1 MPAAIKW
8 TSCISDFTKI
18 HQMDGIRVALPI
30 GRQIIV
36 DDQCCTWI
44 LLVRQVGGHQPSAGV
59 RLELH
64 HDEIPQ
70 ALLHLTRQH
79 TDGEISWW
87 SLTALYRSVHELVES
102 PPGSDLILF
111 TMEHWSAVYEYF
123 IYVWSLKPRRSI
135 RPGSNHVRCRFRHI
149 FIIIITFLQR
159 CRGNGPPCSY
169 PEPAALSEFDGRA
182 LSWVLGW

>member
-1 MPAAIKW
+1 
-8 TSCISDFTKI
+8 
-18 HQMDGIRVALPI
+18 MDGIRVALPI

-36 DDQCCTWI
+36 DDQCCMWI

-87 SLTALYRSVHELVES
+87 SLTALYRSHSLS
-102 PPGSDLILF
+102 ISRLNLLQGPTWSCSQWNIGRQFTNISYTFGPWNHDGASDLEVI
-111 TMEHWSAVYEYF
+111 MWDAV
-123 IYVWSLKPRRSI
+123 
-135 RPGSNHVRCRFRHI
+135 
-149 FIIIITFLQR
+149 FIIFLSLSTLFSDAAVATDPPVVTQSQQR
-159 CRGNGPPCSY
+159 FLSLTGEPSAGCRDDSPMSPSC
-169 PEPAALSEFDGRA
+169 
-182 LSWVLGW
+182 WH